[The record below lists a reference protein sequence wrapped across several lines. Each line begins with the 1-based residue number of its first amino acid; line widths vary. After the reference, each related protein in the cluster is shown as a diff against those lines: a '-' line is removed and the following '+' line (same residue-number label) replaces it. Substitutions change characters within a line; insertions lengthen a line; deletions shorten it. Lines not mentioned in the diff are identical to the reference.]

1 MRSDL
6 ERFTEDDDRTVGETI
21 RRVVEIHRPIVVVV
35 KTQLVEDRR
44 ASINFETQTSENVR
58 LLTR

>member
-35 KTQLVEDRR
+35 QTQFVEDRR
-44 ASINFETQTSENVR
+44 ASISFETQTSENV
-58 LLTR
+58 